1 VILNYKEAANS
12 HLLQLEASMC
22 HLRGVLYM
30 RLNRAERA
38 KNCFLEALALDVKC
52 FESFN
57 TLIQSQML
65 TVEEGET
72 SFTAPKCRWST
83 LTGSVCRMGADRGL
97 TIPRAEFEGRRVYS
111 VNVYHSTEKG
121 KSIVFEEL

>member
-1 VILNYKEAANS
+1 
-12 HLLQLEASMC
+12 MC

-72 SFTAPKCRWST
+72 SFAVLMVDTNGAH
-83 LTGSVCRMGADRGL
+83 LQNGS
-97 TIPRAEFEGRRVYS
+97 
-111 VNVYHSTEKG
+111 
-121 KSIVFEEL
+121 